1 MEKKLN
7 SFFNAKSIAVIGASN
22 SPGKVGNI
30 IMKKLNKLKGKVI
43 PINKKGGKIEE
54 KEAYKKLTDYPKKIE
69 LAIIATP
76 AKTVPKIIEQCAKK
90 EIKNIII
97 ITAGF
102 SEVGNFKL
110 EKKILN
116 LKFKHN
122 LNILGPNC
130 FGMINPKKNLD
141 LTFSKETVKKGNTVF
156 LSQSGALG
164 SYILDYKI
172 PLRAFIS
179 LGNMIDLNFADW
191 IEYFN
196 EDKKTKKIVCYIESL
211 HDGKRFI
218 EACKNSKKEIIVIKS
233 GKTEKGKN
241 ATMSH
246 TASLATDH
254 EIYQGAFKQAKVK
267 QSKSLIRAFGIRE
280 ENIIYKLKGKKVAII
295 TNAGGAGAL
304 LTDQLESQG
313 YEVYGPKDILGTA
326 TANDFKKAL
335 NKIKSNYD
343 SIIIAL
349 TPQMMSEP
357 EKTACILA
365 ESKFKHKIVACFLGD
380 KSMQEAIKILQK
392 NGISYITKAV

>member
-1 MEKKLN
+1 MEKNLN
-7 SFFNAKSIAVIGASN
+7 SFFNAKSVAVIGASN

-30 IMKKLNKLKGKVI
+30 IMKKLDKLKGRVI
-43 PINKKGGKIEE
+43 PINKGGEQIEGKESFKKI
-54 KEAYKKLTDYPKKIE
+54 TDYPKKIE

-76 AKTVPKIIEQCAKK
+76 AKTVPKIIQECVKK

-97 ITAGF
+97 ISAGF
-102 SEVGNFKL
+102 SEIRNYKL

-116 LKFKHN
+116 LKLKHN

-141 LTFSKETVKKGNTVF
+141 LTFAKETVKKGNTVF
-156 LSQSGALG
+156 ISQSGALG
-164 SYILDYKI
+164 SHILDYKI

-179 LGNMIDLNFADW
+179 VGNMIDLNFADW

-218 EACKNSKKEIIVIKS
+218 EACKNSKKEIIVVKA
-233 GKTEKGKN
+233 GKTEKGKD

-246 TASLATDH
+246 TASLATDY
-254 EIYQGAFKQAKVK
+254 EIYKGAFKQAKVK

-304 LTDQLESQG
+304 LADQLESQG
-313 YEVYGPKDILGTA
+313 YEITGPKDILGTA
-326 TANDFKKAL
+326 TAKDYKSAL
-335 NKIKSNYD
+335 NRIKANYD
-343 SIIIAL
+343 SIIIIL

-365 ESKFKHKIVACFLGD
+365 ESKFKHKIVACFLG
-380 KSMQEAIKILQK
+380 KNSIEEAIKILQE

>member
-1 MEKKLN
+1 MEKNLN
-7 SFFNAKSIAVIGASN
+7 SFFNAKSVAVIGASN

-30 IMKKLNKLKGKVI
+30 IMKKLDKLKGRVI
-43 PINKKGGKIEE
+43 PINKKGEKIEG
-54 KEAYKKLTDYPKKIE
+54 KDSYKKIADYPKKIE

-76 AKTVPKIIEQCAKK
+76 SKTVPKIIEQCIKK

-97 ITAGF
+97 ISAGF
-102 SEVGNFKL
+102 SEVGNYKL

-116 LKFKHN
+116 LKLKHN

-141 LTFSKETVKKGNTVF
+141 LTFAKETVKKGNTVF
-156 LSQSGALG
+156 ISQSGALG

-179 LGNMIDLNFADW
+179 VGNMIDLNFADW

-218 EACKNSKKEIIVIKS
+218 EACKNSKKEIIVIKA

-246 TASLATDH
+246 TASLATDYK
-254 EIYQGAFKQAKVK
+254 IYQGAFKQAKVK

-280 ENIIYKLKGKKVAII
+280 ENIVYKLKGKKVAII

-313 YEVYGPKDILGTA
+313 YEIYGPKDILGTA
-326 TANDFKKAL
+326 TSKDYKSAL
-335 NKIKSNYD
+335 NKIKANYD
-343 SIIIAL
+343 SIIVVL
-349 TPQMMSEP
+349 TPQTMSEP
-357 EKTACILA
+357 EKTACILS
-365 ESKFKHKIVACFLGD
+365 ESKFKHKIVACFLG
-380 KSMQEAIKILQK
+380 KSSIEEAKKILQE

>member
-1 MEKKLN
+1 MENLN

-22 SPGKVGNI
+22 TTGKVGNI

-43 PINKKGGKIEE
+43 PINKKGDQIEGKNS
-54 KEAYKKLTDYPKKIE
+54 YKKINDYPKKIE

-97 ITAGF
+97 ISAGF
-102 SEVGNFKL
+102 SEIGNFKL
-110 EKKILN
+110 EKKIIK
-116 LKFKHN
+116 LKFKYN

-130 FGMINPKKNLD
+130 FGIINPKKNLD
-141 LTFSKETVKKGNTVF
+141 LTFAKETVKKGNTVF
-156 LSQSGALG
+156 ISQSGALG

-196 EDKKTKKIVCYIESL
+196 QDKKTKKIICYIESL
-211 HDGKRFI
+211 HEGKRFI
-218 EACKNSKKEIIVIKS
+218 EACKNSDKEIIVIKA
-233 GKTEKGKN
+233 GQTKKGKQV
-241 ATMSH
+241 TMSH
-246 TASLATDH
+246 TASLATDN
-254 EIYQGAFKQAKVK
+254 EIYKGAFKQAKVK
-267 QSKSLIRAFGIRE
+267 QSKSLLRAFGIRE
-280 ENIIYKLKGKKVAII
+280 ENIVHKLKGKKIAII

-304 LTDQLESQG
+304 LTDQLETQG
-313 YEVYGPKDILGTA
+313 YNIHGPKDILGTA
-326 TANDFKKAL
+326 TAKDYKTAL
-335 NKIKSNYD
+335 NRIKSNYD
-343 SIIIAL
+343 SIIVVL

-365 ESKFKHKIVACFLGD
+365 ESKFKHKIVACFLGNE
-380 KSMQEAIKILQK
+380 SIQEAIKILQQ

>member
-1 MEKKLN
+1 MKNKLD
-7 SFFNAKSIAVIGASN
+7 SFFNSKSIAVIGASN
-22 SPGKVGNI
+22 TPGKVGNI
-30 IMKKLNKLKGKVI
+30 IMKKLDKLKGKVI
-43 PINKKGGKIEE
+43 PINKKDENIEGK
-54 KEAYKKLTDYPKKIE
+54 KAYKKIIDYPKKIE

-76 AKTVPKIIEQCAKK
+76 AKTVPRIIEQCAKK

-97 ITAGF
+97 ISAGF
-102 SEVGNFKL
+102 SEVGNNRL
-110 EKKILN
+110 EKKILK
-116 LKFKHN
+116 LKIKYK

-141 LTFSKETVKKGNTVF
+141 LTFSKETVKKGKTVF
-156 LSQSGALG
+156 ISQSGALG

-211 HDGKRFI
+211 KDGKRFI
-218 EACKNSKKEIIVIKS
+218 EACKNSKKEIIVVKA
-233 GKTEKGKN
+233 GKTKKGKD

-246 TASLATDH
+246 TASLATDY
-254 EIYQGAFKQAKVK
+254 EIYNGAFKQAKVK

-280 ENIIYKLKGKKVAII
+280 ENIIYKLKGKKIAII

-313 YEVYGPKDILGTA
+313 YEIYGPKDILGTA
-326 TANDFKKAL
+326 TSKDYKNAL
-335 NKIKSNYD
+335 NRIKSNYD
-343 SIIIAL
+343 SIIIIL
-349 TPQMMSEP
+349 TPQTMSEP

-365 ESKFKHKIVACFLGD
+365 ESKFKHKIVACFLGN
-380 KSMQEAIKILQK
+380 KSIQEAIKILQQ

>member
-1 MEKKLN
+1 MDKLN

-22 SPGKVGNI
+22 TTGKVGNI

-43 PINKKGGKIEE
+43 PINKKDEKIEG
-54 KEAYKKLTDYPKKIE
+54 KKSYKKISDYPKKIE

-97 ITAGF
+97 ISAGF
-102 SEVGNFKL
+102 SEAGNFKL
-110 EKKILN
+110 ENKIIK
-116 LKFKHN
+116 LKFKHD

-130 FGMINPKKNLD
+130 FGIINPKKNID
-141 LTFSKETVKKGNTVF
+141 LTFAKETVKKGNTVF
-156 LSQSGALG
+156 ISQSGALA

-196 EDKKTKKIVCYIESL
+196 QDKKTKKIVCYIESL

-218 EACKNSKKEIIVIKS
+218 EACKKSDKEIIIVKA
-233 GKTEKGKN
+233 GETEKGKH

-246 TASLATDH
+246 TASLATDN
-254 EIYQGAFKQAKVK
+254 EIYKGAFKQAKVK
-267 QSKSLIRAFGIRE
+267 QSKSLIRAFGIKE
-280 ENIIYKLKGKKVAII
+280 DNIIHKLKGEKIAII

-304 LTDQLESQG
+304 LTDQLENQK
-313 YEVYGPKDILGTA
+313 YNVYGPKDILGTA
-326 TANDFKKAL
+326 TAKNYKSAL
-335 NKIKSNYD
+335 NRIKSNYD
-343 SIIIAL
+343 SIIVVL

-365 ESKFKHKIVACFLGD
+365 ETKFKNRIVACFLGE
-380 KSMQEAIKILQK
+380 SSIQEAIKILQQ
-392 NGISYITKAV
+392 NGISYVTKAV